1 MKKFLKTSLLVLFT
15 AMLFAGCKNQT
26 SESGPSAN
34 TPIEEEEFKSAN
46 WLTDGVWFIDE
57 SSTQRFSGIG
67 QSEELKT
74 SSHIEMEIEGEEIRI
89 IKATQT
95 YDGEE
100 IDITAQMQNS
110 ITSKQEALSQ
120 GQDVDYDV
128 PDDMP
133 FSIDNI
139 EPEVK
144 FYKNEDGTEY
154 RITINIHLNYADLMK
169 EMYESQ
175 GLPFDEEELAV
186 FDMTMDSYSEVI
198 YKKQ

>member
-46 WLTDGVWFIDE
+46 WLTDGIWFIDE
-57 SSTQRFSGIG
+57 SSTQRFSAGA

-95 YDGEE
+95 YDGKEQ
-100 IDITAQMQNS
+100 DITAYMQS
-110 ITSKQEALSQ
+110 EITSKQEALSN

-133 FSIDNI
+133 FSIDDI

-144 FYKNEDGTEY
+144 FYKNDDGTEY
-154 RITINIHLNYADLMK
+154 RITIKMHINYADMMR
-169 EMYESQ
+169 EMYESY
-175 GLPFDEEELAV
+175 GMSFDEEELAQL
-186 FDMTMDSYSEVI
+186 DMTVDSYSEVI